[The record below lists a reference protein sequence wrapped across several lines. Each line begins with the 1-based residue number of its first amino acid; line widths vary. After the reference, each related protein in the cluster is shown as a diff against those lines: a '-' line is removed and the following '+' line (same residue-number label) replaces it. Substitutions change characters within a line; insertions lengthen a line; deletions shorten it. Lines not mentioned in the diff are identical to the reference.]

1 MTSMKTALAHGA
13 NRQTTMPFYWGW
25 LFITALALT
34 HWPSHAAPTEVLDIV
49 YGHGD
54 ISVNGEVKSRPLRMD
69 AYYPSGT
76 QADTIVGLPAV
87 IYVHGGAFHRG
98 GRRNPPYEL
107 GAAIHS
113 SPEDWANFLTSK
125 GFAVFV
131 IEYRLA
137 PEQPFVA
144 FSPGEAGTVQDLRSV
159 IAEAD
164 MIAFSRARSALG
176 MPALA
181 YTTDSLQLF
190 FDSYM
195 AAVADA
201 QTAVDYLVAN
211 GTALGIDPNRLAM
224 GGHSAGG
231 GIALSVGLGTEAP
244 LKAIFPLSPPS
255 SLFTYEHLA
264 SKSTQPPILISFA
277 QYDEPALLRMAPAVI
292 EQLQRLGVS
301 HQLRWV
307 PGHMH
312 FYPFNSPTLGDDG
325 VTKALGNAV
334 ADWLERYL

>member
-1 MTSMKTALAHGA
+1 M
-13 NRQTTMPFYWGW
+13 YW
-25 LFITALALT
+25 LFILAFLLT
-34 HWPSHAAPTEVLDIV
+34 HRPCYAAPSEVYDIV
-49 YGHGD
+49 YGYGD
-54 ISVNGEVKSRPLRMD
+54 INIDGEVKSRPLLMD
-69 AYYPSGT
+69 AYYPSST
-76 QADTIVGLPAV
+76 QADIFADLPAV

-264 SKSTQPPILISFA
+264 SKSNQPPVLISFA